1 MNSKRSHIKSSISIT
16 DELNK
21 AKKLAEN
28 CVKSLKNEKIIKNL
42 SIETN
47 SHNVEKNEKVYL
59 YTKN

>member
-28 CVKSLKNEKIIKNL
+28 CVKSIENL